1 MAFETFQSV
10 EGIISGINRGDSC
23 CSMMVSLISNSNI
36 VNVIVTGET
45 TVVDNV
51 RLRPGMRIA
60 AFYDANLPTPAI
72 FPPQYRAEL
81 VTTLRRNQQVKLD
94 YFDDDLTSSDN
105 SLRLNIGPTTNI
117 VTLKIRN
124 CLSIIRRL
132 PSVFPH
138 RQRLSVLLCCVNI
151 DQLNISIES
160 KRENTCRLDS
170 VLPSIITFYS
180 SIRERRI

>member
-23 CSMMVSLISNSNI
+23 CSMVVSLISNSNI
-36 VNVIVTGET
+36 VNVVVTGET
-45 TVVDNV
+45 VVVDNV

-60 AFYDANLPTPAI
+60 AFYDANLPTPAV

-94 YFDDDLTSSDN
+94 YFDDSLTSSDN

-117 VTLKIRN
+117 VTLN
-124 CLSIIRRL
+124 GQQYTCSPEDMELLVYYTTATFSI
-132 PSVFPH
+132 PAQTTP
-138 RQRLSVLLCCVNI
+138 QRVIVLC
-151 DQLNISIES
+151 E
-160 KRENTCRLDS
+160 
-170 VLPSIITFYS
+170 Y
-180 SIRERRI
+180 

>member
-23 CSMMVSLISNSNI
+23 CSMVVSLISNSNT
-36 VNVIVTGET
+36 VNVVVTGET
-45 TVVDNV
+45 VVVDNV

-60 AFYDANLPTPAI
+60 AFYDANLPTPAV

-94 YFDDDLTSSDN
+94 YFDDSLTSSDN

-117 VTLKIRN
+117 VTLN
-124 CLSIIRRL
+124 GQQYTCSPENMELLVYYTTATFSI
-132 PSVFPH
+132 PAQTTP
-138 RQRLSVLLCCVNI
+138 QRVIVLC
-151 DQLNISIES
+151 E
-160 KRENTCRLDS
+160 
-170 VLPSIITFYS
+170 Y
-180 SIRERRI
+180 